1 VAELTLQAA
10 PWCVAGRCFQLELA
24 DSCCYSCDC
33 FVGMLRVD
41 ADLSARGGC
50 SSMLRRLCSAICAL
64 TGACLALAAGG
75 MSEAADSPPAHSAP
89 EPWNQIQ
96 HYCTECHNVTDWAGG
111 VAFDSMSPEQIP
123 TDAKVWENAIQK
135 LQGGFMP
142 PPSAKQHPDLRTV
155 TELIGFLEGSLD
167 GHANATAGRVPLRR
181 LNRREYTNAVH
192 DLLALDVDAA
202 TLLPDDHHKTG
213 YDTDAALLQVSPSY
227 VDQYVNAA
235 RVVAGQAVG
244 NPKAPAVTT
253 TFGSLGDMV
262 ISLQVRGHPGEG
274 NQQLYRDGMPF
285 GTRGGMSG
293 EYTFPADGDY
303 ALTIGDLALGR
314 DVPLM
319 EFDNTVVALLDGK
332 EFFRT
337 HIGGDADQKAI
348 DQQQQTAVNDIN
360 GRLRNIKFH
369 ATQGQHRVAV
379 TFVHRDFAES
389 DERTRVTALE
399 GGQERVQLMHAF
411 QIRGPLAVTGMS
423 DSPARAKIFLCHPA
437 SAEEEAPCAHRI
449 IEHLARLAFRRPV
462 TDADLHPLLAF
473 YEAGRR
479 NEGFEAGIRD
489 ALAGILASPWFLYR
503 VETPSEQVR
512 TGTAPAGTLSDLT
525 LASRLSFCLW
535 SSIPD
540 DELLN
545 VAEANRLSDPKVLE
559 QQVRRMLADPRSKA
573 LVDGFAFQ
581 WLNLAR
587 LDEIVPD
594 RAQFPYAT
602 GPLDPRPLFK
612 QELSL
617 FVDSVLRSDQPVT
630 ALLTGDYTYLNESLA
645 TLYGMEGIKGGQFR
659 RVQLSDSRRWGLLGK
674 GAILML
680 TANPDRTAPVLRGA
694 WIVERILGSPAP
706 TPPPNV
712 PTLAENVR
720 GKPPKTVRE
729 RVMQHSVQP
738 SCHAC
743 HGVMDPLGFAL
754 ENFNTVGQF
763 RELDSATH
771 TPIDTAGTMADGTVI
786 KGPDDLRRA
795 LMVRSDLFVQTL
807 TAQLMTY
814 AIGRPLQYYDMPV
827 VRRIAHEVPRDHDRF
842 SSIVLRVVESD
853 AFRER
858 APPAQ
863 SAQPAVKSASLAAPA
878 ADQTG
883 GN

>member
-1 VAELTLQAA
+1 
-10 PWCVAGRCFQLELA
+10 
-24 DSCCYSCDC
+24 
-33 FVGMLRVD
+33 
-41 ADLSARGGC
+41 
-50 SSMLRRLCSAICAL
+50 
-64 TGACLALAAGG
+64 
-75 MSEAADSPPAHSAP
+75 
-89 EPWNQIQ
+89 
-96 HYCTECHNVTDWAGG
+96 
-111 VAFDSMSPEQIP
+111 
-123 TDAKVWENAIQK
+123 
-135 LQGGFMP
+135 
-142 PPSAKQHPDLRTV
+142 
-155 TELIGFLEGSLD
+155 
-167 GHANATAGRVPLRR
+167 
-181 LNRREYTNAVH
+181 
-192 DLLALDVDAA
+192 
-202 TLLPDDHHKTG
+202 
-213 YDTDAALLQVSPSY
+213 
-227 VDQYVNAA
+227 
-235 RVVAGQAVG
+235 VAGQAVG

-253 TFGSLGDMV
+253 TYGNLGDMV

-293 EYTFPADGDY
+293 QYIFPADGEY

-348 DQQQQTAVNDIN
+348 DQQQQSAVEAIN

-389 DERTRVTALE
+389 DERLRVIALE

-462 TDADLHPLLAF
+462 TEAELHPLLAF
-473 YEAGRR
+473 YENGRKDG
-479 NEGFEAGIRD
+479 GFEAGIRD
-489 ALAGILASPWFLYR
+489 ALSGILASPWFLYR
-503 VETPSEQVR
+503 VETPSEQLQ
-512 TGTAPAGTLSDLT
+512 TGTASAGTLSDLT
-525 LASRLSFCLW
+525 LASRLSFFLW

-540 DELLN
+540 EELLGL
-545 VAEANRLSDPKVLE
+545 AEGNHLSDPQVLGR
-559 QQVRRMLADPRSKA
+559 QVRRMLADPKSKA

-594 RAQFPYAT
+594 RAQFSFAT
-602 GPLDPRPLFK
+602 GPLDPRPLFRE
-612 QELSL
+612 ELSL
-617 FVDSVLRSDQPVT
+617 FLDSVLRSDQPVT
-630 ALLTGDYTYLNESLA
+630 ALLTADYTYLNESLA
-645 TLYGMEGIKGGQFR
+645 MVYGMEDVKGGEFR
-659 RVQLSDSRRWGLLGK
+659 RVSLADSKRWGLLGK

-712 PTLAENVR
+712 PTLAQNVQ

-729 RVMQHSVQP
+729 RVMQHSVNP
-738 SCHAC
+738 TCHAC

-763 RELDSATH
+763 RELDPATH
-771 TPIDTAGTMADGTVI
+771 TPIDTSGVMADGTVI
-786 KGPDDLRRA
+786 KGPDDLRHA
-795 LMVRSDLFVQTL
+795 LMARSDLFVQTL
-807 TAQLMTY
+807 TAQLMSY
-814 AIGRPLQYYDMPV
+814 AIGRPLEYYDMPV
-827 VRRIAHEVPRDHDRF
+827 VRRIARDASRDHDRF
-842 SSIVLRVVESD
+842 SSIVLSVVESD
-853 AFRER
+853 AFRKRETP
-858 APPAQ
+858 APG
-863 SAQPAVKSASLAAPA
+863 SQPAVKSASLAAPP
-878 ADQTG
+878 ADKTG

>member
-1 VAELTLQAA
+1 
-10 PWCVAGRCFQLELA
+10 
-24 DSCCYSCDC
+24 
-33 FVGMLRVD
+33 
-41 ADLSARGGC
+41 
-50 SSMLRRLCSAICAL
+50 MLRRLRSVLCAVPVSI
-64 TGACLALAAGG
+64 LALAAVST
-75 MSEAADSPPAHSAP
+75 SEAADNAPAQ
-89 EPWNQIQ
+89 WNLVE
-96 HYCTECHNVTDWAGG
+96 HYCFECHNVTDWAGG
-111 VAFDSMSPEQIP
+111 VAFDSMSPDEVP
-123 TDAKVWENAIQK
+123 KDAKVWEDAIRK

-142 PPSAKQHPDLRTV
+142 PPNAKQHPDLRTV
-155 TELIGFLEGSLD
+155 TELVSWLEGTLD
-167 GHANATAGRVPLRR
+167 SHADSAAGRIPLRR
-181 LNRREYTNAVH
+181 LNRREYANAVH

-235 RVVAGQAVG
+235 RVVAAQAVG

-253 TFGSLGDMV
+253 TYGNLGDMV

-285 GTRGGMSG
+285 GTRGGMSA

-348 DQQQQTAVNDIN
+348 DQQQQVAVEAIN

-379 TFVHRDFAES
+379 TFIHRDFAES
-389 DERTRVTALE
+389 DERIRVTALE

-411 QIRGPLAVTGMS
+411 QIKGPLTVTGMS
-423 DSPARAKIFLCHPA
+423 DSPTRARIFLCHPA

-462 TDADLHPLLAF
+462 GEADLHPLLGF
-473 YEAGRR
+473 YEAGRKDG
-479 NEGFEAGIRD
+479 GFEAGIRD
-489 ALAGILASPWFLYR
+489 ALSGILASPWFLYR
-503 VETPSEQVR
+503 VEAPAEQVR
-512 TGTAPAGTLSDLT
+512 TGTAAVGTLSDLT
-525 LASRLSFCLW
+525 LASRLSFFLW

-540 DELLN
+540 DELLGL
-545 VAEANRLSDPKVLE
+545 AADNRLSDPQVLDKE
-559 QQVRRMLADPRSKA
+559 VRRMLADPRSKA

-594 RAQFPYAT
+594 RAQFAFAS

-617 FVDSVLRSDQPVT
+617 FLDSVLRSDQPVT
-630 ALLTGDYTYLNESLA
+630 ALLTADYTYLNESLA
-645 TLYGMEGIKGGQFR
+645 MLYGMEDVKGGQFR
-659 RVQLSDSRRWGLLGK
+659 RVQLIDSKRWGLLGK

-706 TPPPNV
+706 NPPPNV
-712 PTLAENVR
+712 PTLTENVH
-720 GKPPKTVRE
+720 GKPPKTVRD
-729 RVMQHSVQP
+729 RVMAHSTNP

-763 RELDSATH
+763 RELDAATH
-771 TPIDTAGTMADGTVI
+771 TPIDTSGVLADGTPI
-786 KGPDDLRRA
+786 KGPDDLRNV
-795 LMVRSDLFVQTL
+795 LMSRSELFVQTL
-807 TAQLMTY
+807 TGQLMSY
-814 AIGRPLQYYDMPV
+814 AIGRPLDYYDMPV
-827 VRRIAHEVPRDHDRF
+827 VRRIAREAPQNNDRF
-842 SSIVLRVVESD
+842 SYIVLQVVESD
-853 AFRER
+853 AFRR
-858 APPAQ
+858 RQAPPQAP
-863 SAQPAVKSASLAAPA
+863 QPAVKSASLAAPT
-878 ADQTG
+878 ADPTG

>member
-1 VAELTLQAA
+1 M
-10 PWCVAGRCFQLELA
+10 G
-24 DSCCYSCDC
+24 
-33 FVGMLRVD
+33 
-41 ADLSARGGC
+41 
-50 SSMLRRLCSAICAL
+50 
-64 TGACLALAAGG
+64 LALAAGS
-75 MSEAADSPPAHSAP
+75 SEAADSAPAQ
-89 EPWNQIQ
+89 WNLVQ
-96 HYCTECHNVTDWAGG
+96 HYCTECHNVQDWAGG
-111 VAFDSMSPEQIP
+111 VAFDSMSPDQVP
-123 TDAKVWENAIQK
+123 TDAKVWEDAITK

-142 PPSAKQHPDLRTV
+142 PPSAKQHPDHHAV
-155 TELIGFLEGSLD
+155 AELVSWLEGTLD
-167 GHANATAGRVPLRR
+167 GHASATAGRISLRR
-181 LNRREYTNAVH
+181 LNRREYANSVR
-192 DLLALDVDAA
+192 DLLALNVDAA

-213 YDTDAALLQVSPSY
+213 YDTDAVRLQVSPSY
-227 VDQYVNAA
+227 IDQYVNAA

-253 TFGSLGDMV
+253 TYGMVGDMV

-293 EYTFPADGDY
+293 EYIFPADGDF

-348 DQQQQTAVNDIN
+348 DQQQQSAVESIN

-389 DERTRVTALE
+389 DERLRVTALE

-411 QIRGPLAVTGMS
+411 QIRGPLAVSGMS
-423 DSPARAKIFLCHPA
+423 DSATRAKIFVCHPA
-437 SAEEEAPCAHRI
+437 STEEEAPCAHRI

-462 TDADLHPLLAF
+462 TDADLQPLLAF
-473 YEAGRR
+473 YESGRKDG
-479 NEGFEAGIRD
+479 GFEAGIRD

-512 TGTAPAGTLSDLT
+512 TGTASAGTLSDLT
-525 LASRLSFCLW
+525 LASRLSFFLW
-535 SSIPD
+535 SSLPD
-540 DELLN
+540 DELLGL
-545 VAEANRLSDPKVLE
+545 AENNQLSDPQVLE
-559 QQVRRMLADPRSKA
+559 KQVRRMLADPRSKS

-581 WLNLAR
+581 WLNVAR

-594 RAQFPYAT
+594 RGQFFFAQ

-630 ALLTGDYTYLNESLA
+630 QLLTADYTYLNESLA
-645 TLYGMEGIKGGQFR
+645 MLYGMEDVKGGQFR
-659 RVQLSDSRRWGLLGK
+659 KVQLSDSKRWGLLGK

-712 PTLAENVR
+712 PTLPENVH

-729 RVMQHSVQP
+729 RVTQHSTNP
-738 SCHAC
+738 TCHAC

-754 ENFNTVGQF
+754 ENFNTLGQF
-763 RELDSATH
+763 RELDPATH
-771 TPIDTAGTMADGTVI
+771 TPIDTTGQLADGTVI

-795 LMVRSDLFVQTL
+795 LMARSDLFVQTL
-807 TAQLMTY
+807 TGQLMSY
-814 AIGRPLQYYDMPV
+814 AIGRPLEYYDMPV
-827 VRRIAHEVPRDHDRF
+827 VRRIASEASRDHDRF
-842 SSIVLRVVESD
+842 ASIVVQVVESD
-853 AFRER
+853 AFRRRE
-858 APPAQ
+858 PPA
-863 SAQPAVKSASLAAPA
+863 AAPKPAVKSASLAAPA

>member
-1 VAELTLQAA
+1 M
-10 PWCVAGRCFQLELA
+10 G
-24 DSCCYSCDC
+24 
-33 FVGMLRVD
+33 
-41 ADLSARGGC
+41 
-50 SSMLRRLCSAICAL
+50 
-64 TGACLALAAGG
+64 LALAAGT
-75 MSEAADSPPAHSAP
+75 SEAADSTPAQ
-89 EPWNQIQ
+89 WNLVQ
-96 HYCTECHNVTDWAGG
+96 HYCTECHNVQDWAGG
-111 VAFDSMSPEQIP
+111 VAFDSMSPDQVP
-123 TDAKVWENAIQK
+123 TDAKVWEDAITK

-142 PPSAKQHPDLRTV
+142 PPSAKQHPDHHAV
-155 TELIGFLEGSLD
+155 AELVSWLEGTLD
-167 GHANATAGRVPLRR
+167 GHASAAAGRISLRR
-181 LNRREYTNAVH
+181 LNRREYANSVR
-192 DLLALDVDAA
+192 DLLALNVDAA

-213 YDTDAALLQVSPSY
+213 YDTDAVRLQVSPSY
-227 VDQYVNAA
+227 IDQYVNAA

-253 TFGSLGDMV
+253 TYGMVGDMV

-293 EYTFPADGDY
+293 EYIFPADGDY

-348 DQQQQTAVNDIN
+348 DQQQQSAVEAIN

-369 ATQGQHRVAV
+369 ASQGQHRVAV

-389 DERTRVTALE
+389 DERLRVTALE

-411 QIRGPLAVTGMS
+411 QIRGPLAVSGMS
-423 DSPARAKIFLCHPA
+423 DSATRAKIFVCHPA
-437 SAEEEAPCAHRI
+437 NAEEEAPCAHRI

-462 TDADLHPLLAF
+462 TDADLQPLLAF
-473 YEAGRR
+473 YESGRKDG
-479 NEGFEAGIRD
+479 GFEAGIRD

-512 TGTAPAGTLSDLT
+512 TGTASAGTLSDLT
-525 LASRLSFCLW
+525 LASRLSFFLW
-535 SSIPD
+535 SSLPD
-540 DELLN
+540 DELLGL
-545 VAEANRLSDPKVLE
+545 AENNQLSDPQVLDK
-559 QQVRRMLADPRSKA
+559 QVRRMLADPRSKS

-581 WLNLAR
+581 WLNVAR

-594 RAQFPYAT
+594 RGQFFFAQ

-612 QELSL
+612 QELSM

-630 ALLTGDYTYLNESLA
+630 QLLTADYTYLNESLA
-645 TLYGMEGIKGGQFR
+645 MLYGMEDVKGGQFR
-659 RVQLSDSRRWGLLGK
+659 KVQLSDSKRWGLLGK

-712 PTLAENVR
+712 PTLPENVH

-729 RVMQHSVQP
+729 RVTQHSTNP
-738 SCHAC
+738 TCHAC

-754 ENFNTVGQF
+754 ENFNTLGQF
-763 RELDSATH
+763 RELDPATH
-771 TPIDTAGTMADGTVI
+771 TPIDTTGQLADGTVI

-795 LMVRSDLFVQTL
+795 LMARSDLFVQTL
-807 TAQLMTY
+807 TGQLMSY
-814 AIGRPLQYYDMPV
+814 AIGRPLEYYDMPV
-827 VRRIAHEVPRDHDRF
+827 VRRIASEASRDHDRF
-842 SSIVLRVVESD
+842 ASIVVQVVESD
-853 AFRER
+853 AFRRREPPVA
-858 APPAQ
+858 APK
-863 SAQPAVKSASLAAPA
+863 PAVKSASLAAPA

>member
-1 VAELTLQAA
+1 VLLQQDGNYGYAAVVMRARGRGRCDSRLRRFPAALCTLPAA
-10 PWCVAGRCFQLELA
+10 CVA
-24 DSCCYSCDC
+24 
-33 FVGMLRVD
+33 
-41 ADLSARGGC
+41 LSAAGT
-50 SSMLRRLCSAICAL
+50 CA
-64 TGACLALAAGG
+64 AA
-75 MSEAADSPPAHSAP
+75 EHTPAQ
-89 EPWNQIQ
+89 WGLVQ
-96 HYCTECHNVTDWAGG
+96 HYCTECHNVQDWAGG
-111 VAFDSMSPEQIP
+111 VAFDTMSPDQVP
-123 TDAKVWENAIQK
+123 SDAKVWEDAISK
-135 LQGGFMP
+135 LRGGFMP
-142 PPSAKQHPDLRTV
+142 PPSAKQHPDRAQV
-155 TELIGFLEGSLD
+155 TELVSWLAGTLD
-167 GHANATAGRVPLRR
+167 NHASPTAGRIPLRR
-181 LNRREYTNAVH
+181 LNRREYANAVR
-192 DLLALDVDAA
+192 DLLALDIDAA
-202 TLLPDDHHKTG
+202 TLLPDDHHRTG
-213 YDTDAALLQVSPSY
+213 YDTDAVRLQVSPSY

-235 RVVAGQAVG
+235 RVVAAQAVG

-253 TFGSLGDMV
+253 TFGPLGDMV

-293 EYTFPADGDY
+293 EYVFPADGEY

-319 EFDNTVVALLDGK
+319 EFDNIVVALLDGK

-348 DQQQQTAVNDIN
+348 DQEQQTAVEAIN
-360 GRLRNIKFH
+360 GRLRNIRFH

-389 DERTRVTALE
+389 DERLRVNALE

-411 QIRGPLAVTGMS
+411 QIRGPLSVTGMS
-423 DSPARAKIFLCHPA
+423 TSPTRAKIFICHPSNA
-437 SAEEEAPCAHRI
+437 DEEAPCAQRI

-462 TDADLHPLLAF
+462 SEADLKPLLGF

-479 NEGFEAGIRD
+479 DGGFEAGIRA
-489 ALAGILASPWFLYR
+489 ALSGILASPWFLYR
-503 VETPSEQVR
+503 VETPAEQVR
-512 TGTAPAGTLSDLT
+512 TGTAAAGTLSDLT
-525 LASRLSFCLW
+525 LASRLSFFLW

-540 DELLN
+540 EELLGL
-545 VAEANRLSDPKVLE
+545 AASNRLSDPKVLE
-559 QQVRRMLADPRSKA
+559 QQVRRMLADPRSKS

-594 RAQFPYAT
+594 RLQFPYAT
-602 GPLDPRPLFK
+602 GALDPRPLFK

-617 FVDSVLRSDQPVT
+617 FLDSVLRSDQPVT
-630 ALLTGDYTYLNESLA
+630 ALLTADYTYLNESLA
-645 TLYGMEGIKGGQFR
+645 MLYGMEDVKGGQFR

-694 WIVERILGSPAP
+694 WIVERVFGSPAP

-712 PTLAENVR
+712 PTLPQNVH

-729 RVMQHSVQP
+729 RVMQHSTNP
-738 SCHAC
+738 TCHAC

-763 RELDSATH
+763 RELDPSTH
-771 TPIDTAGTMADGTVI
+771 TPIDTTGMLADGTVI
-786 KGPDDLRRA
+786 KGPDDLRRV
-795 LMVRSDLFVQTL
+795 LMARSELFVQTI
-807 TAQLMTY
+807 TAQLMSY
-814 AIGRPLQYYDMPV
+814 AIGRPLDYYDMPV
-827 VRRIAHEVPRDHDRF
+827 VRRIAREATRDHNRF
-842 SSIVLRVVESD
+842 SSIILQVVESD
-853 AFRER
+853 AFRKRE
-858 APPAQ
+858 PPAQ
-863 SAQPAVKSASLAAPA
+863 PAQPAVKSASLAAPT
-878 ADQTG
+878 ADPSG

>member
-1 VAELTLQAA
+1 MGYRSQFAAAITGSLALGAAA
-10 PWCVAGRCFQLELA
+10 PGVW
-24 DSCCYSCDC
+24 
-33 FVGMLRVD
+33 
-41 ADLSARGGC
+41 
-50 SSMLRRLCSAICAL
+50 
-64 TGACLALAAGG
+64 
-75 MSEAADSPPAHSAP
+75 AADDHAPAQWGA
-89 EPWNQIQ
+89 IQ
-96 HYCTECHNVTDWAGG
+96 HYCVECHNTNDWAGG
-111 VAFDSMSPEQIP
+111 IAFDSMSSEQIP
-123 TDAKVWENAIQK
+123 ADAKVWEDAISK
-135 LQGGFMP
+135 LRGGFMP
-142 PPSAKQHPDLRTV
+142 PPSAKQHPDLRQV
-155 TELIGFLEGSLD
+155 TELVSWLEGSLD
-167 GHANATAGRVPLRR
+167 AHATPNPGRIPLRR
-181 LNRREYTNAVH
+181 LNRREYANAVR
-192 DLLALDVDAA
+192 DLLSLNVDAA
-202 TLLPDDHHKTG
+202 ALLPDDHHRAG
-213 YDTDAALLQVSPSY
+213 YDTDAAGLQVSPSY

-235 RVVAGQAVG
+235 RVVAAQAVG

-253 TFGSLGDMV
+253 TYGSLGDMV

-285 GTRGGMSG
+285 GTRGGMSA
-293 EYTFPADGDY
+293 EYIFPADGDY

-319 EFDNTVVALLDGK
+319 EFENTVVALLDGK

-348 DQQQQTAVNDIN
+348 DQQQQVAVEAIN

-369 ATQGQHRVAV
+369 AAQGQHRIAV

-389 DERTRVTALE
+389 DERLRVTALE

-411 QIRGPLAVTGMS
+411 QIRGPLAVTGLS
-423 DSPARAKIFLCHPA
+423 DSPTRTKIFLCHPA
-437 SAEEEAPCAHRI
+437 SPQEEPACAHRI

-462 TDADLHPLLAF
+462 SDADLHPLLGF

-479 NEGFEAGIRD
+479 EGGFEGGIRD
-489 ALAGILASPWFLYR
+489 ALSGILASPWFLYR
-503 VETPSEQVR
+503 VETPVAQVR
-512 TGTAPAGTLSDLT
+512 TGTASEATLSDLT
-525 LASRLSFCLW
+525 LASRLSFFLW
-535 SSIPD
+535 SSLPD
-540 DELLN
+540 EELLN
-545 VAEANRLSDPKVLE
+545 LAADNRLSDPQVLDA
-559 QQVRRMLADPRSKA
+559 QVRRMLVDPRSKS

-602 GPLDPRPLFK
+602 GALDPRPLFK

-630 ALLTGDYTYLNESLA
+630 ALLSADYTYLNESLA
-645 TLYGMEGIKGGQFR
+645 MLYGMENVKGGQFR
-659 RVQLSDSRRWGLLGK
+659 RVQLADSKRWGLLGK

-712 PTLAENVR
+712 PTLAENVH

-729 RVMQHSVQP
+729 RVNQHSTNP

-763 RELDSATH
+763 RELDPSTR
-771 TPIDTAGTMADGTVI
+771 TPIDTSGVLADGTVI
-786 KGPDDLRRA
+786 KGPDNLRDA
-795 LMVRSDLFVQTL
+795 LMARSELFVQTL
-807 TAQLMTY
+807 TAQLMSY
-814 AIGRPLQYYDMPV
+814 AIGRPLDFYDMPV
-827 VRRIAHEVPRDHDRF
+827 VRRIARDAGRDHERF
-842 SSIVLRVVESD
+842 SSIVLQVVQSD
-853 AFRER
+853 AFRRREPR
-858 APPAQ
+858 SQA
-863 SAQPAVKSASLAAPA
+863 AQPALKSASLAAPA
-878 ADQTG
+878 AEPNG

>member
-1 VAELTLQAA
+1 
-10 PWCVAGRCFQLELA
+10 
-24 DSCCYSCDC
+24 
-33 FVGMLRVD
+33 MLPRF
-41 ADLSARGGC
+41 RGG
-50 SSMLRRLCSAICAL
+50 LGLVPVAA
-64 TGACLALAAGG
+64 LALGAAADT
-75 MSEAADSPPAHSAP
+75 SQAADSAPAQ
-89 EPWNQIQ
+89 WDLVQ

-111 VAFDSMSPEQIP
+111 VAFDSMSPDEIHS
-123 TDAKVWENAIQK
+123 DAKVWEDAIRK

-142 PPSAKQHPDLRTV
+142 PPNAKQHPDARDV
-155 TELIGFLEGSLD
+155 TQIVSWLEGTLD
-167 GHANATAGRVPLRR
+167 NQAKSESGRVPLRR
-181 LNRREYTNAVH
+181 LNRREYANAVR
-192 DLLALDVDAA
+192 DLLALEIDAA
-202 TLLPDDHHKTG
+202 ALLPDDHHKTG

-235 RVVAGQAVG
+235 RVVAAQAVG

-293 EYTFPADGDY
+293 EYIFPADGEY

-348 DQQQQTAVNDIN
+348 DQQQQTAVNEIN

-389 DERTRVTALE
+389 DERVRVTALE

-411 QIRGPLAVTGMS
+411 QIRGPLSVTGIS
-423 DSPARAKIFLCHPA
+423 DSPTRAKIFLCHPA
-437 SAEEEAPCAHRI
+437 STAEETSCAHRI

-462 TDADLHPLLAF
+462 SDAELHPLLAF
-473 YEAGRR
+473 YEGGRK
-479 NEGFEAGIRD
+479 EGGFEAGIRD
-489 ALAGILASPWFLYR
+489 ALSGILASPWFLYR
-503 VETPSEQVR
+503 VENPAEQVR
-512 TGTAPAGTLSDLT
+512 TGTADEGMLSDLT
-525 LASRLSFCLW
+525 LASRLSFFLW

-540 DELLN
+540 EELLSL
-545 VAEANRLSDPKVLE
+545 AADHRLSDPRVLE
-559 QQVRRMLADPRSKA
+559 KQVQRMLADPRSKA

-594 RAQFPYAT
+594 RAQFAFAS

-630 ALLTGDYTYLNESLA
+630 ALLNADYTYVNESLA
-645 TLYGMEGIKGGQFR
+645 MLYGMEDVKGGQFR
-659 RVQLSDSRRWGLLGK
+659 RVQLPDSRRWGLLGK

-694 WIVERILGSPAP
+694 WIIERVLGSPAP
-706 TPPPNV
+706 HPPPNV

-720 GKPPKTVRE
+720 GKPPRTVRE
-729 RVMQHSVQP
+729 RVMQHSVNP
-738 SCHAC
+738 TCHAC
-743 HGVMDPLGFAL
+743 HGVMDPPGFAL
-754 ENFNTVGQF
+754 ENFNTVGQL
-763 RELDSATH
+763 RELDPATH
-771 TPIDTAGTMADGTVI
+771 TPIDTSGVLADGTAI
-786 KGPDDLRRA
+786 KGPDDLRKA
-795 LMVRSDLFVQTL
+795 LMSRSELFIQTL
-807 TAQLMTY
+807 TGQLMSY
-814 AIGRPLQYYDMPV
+814 AIGRPLEAYDMPV
-827 VRRIAHEVPRDHDRF
+827 VRRIARDAPSEHDRF
-842 SSIVLRVVESD
+842 SYIVTQVVESD
-853 AFRER
+853 AFRRRE
-858 APPAQ
+858 PPRPQ
-863 SAQPAVKSASLAAPA
+863 TAVKSASLVAPPAAPN
-878 ADQTG
+878 G

>member
-1 VAELTLQAA
+1 
-10 PWCVAGRCFQLELA
+10 
-24 DSCCYSCDC
+24 
-33 FVGMLRVD
+33 VG
-41 ADLSARGGC
+41 
-50 SSMLRRLCSAICAL
+50 
-64 TGACLALAAGG
+64 LALAAGIA
-75 MSEAADSPPAHSAP
+75 EAADSAPAQ
-89 EPWNQIQ
+89 WNLVQR
-96 HYCTECHNVTDWAGG
+96 YCTECHNVQDWAGG
-111 VAFDSMSPEQIP
+111 VAFDSMSPDQVP
-123 TDAKVWENAIQK
+123 TDAKVWEDAITK

-142 PPSAKQHPDLRTV
+142 PPSAKQHPDHHAV
-155 TELIGFLEGSLD
+155 AELVSWLEGTLD
-167 GHANATAGRVPLRR
+167 GHASASAGRISLRR
-181 LNRREYTNAVH
+181 LNRREYANSVR
-192 DLLALDVDAA
+192 DLLALNVDAA

-213 YDTDAALLQVSPSY
+213 YDTDAVRLQVSPSY
-227 VDQYVNAA
+227 IDQYVNAA

-253 TFGSLGDMV
+253 TYGMVGDMV

-293 EYTFPADGDY
+293 EYIFPADGDY

-348 DQQQQTAVNDIN
+348 DQEQQSAVEAIN

-389 DERTRVTALE
+389 DERLRVTALE

-411 QIRGPLAVTGMS
+411 QIRGPLAVSGMS
-423 DSPARAKIFLCHPA
+423 DSATRAKIFVCHPTNA
-437 SAEEEAPCAHRI
+437 DEEAPCAHRI

-462 TDADLHPLLAF
+462 TDEDLKPLLAF
-473 YEAGRR
+473 YESGRKDG
-479 NEGFEAGIRD
+479 GFEAGIRD

-512 TGTAPAGTLSDLT
+512 TGTASAGTLSDLT
-525 LASRLSFCLW
+525 LASRLSFFLW
-535 SSIPD
+535 SSLPD
-540 DELLN
+540 DELLGL
-545 VAEANRLSDPKVLE
+545 AEKNQLSDPQVLE
-559 QQVRRMLADPRSKA
+559 KQVRRMLADPRSKS

-581 WLNLAR
+581 WLNVAR

-594 RAQFPYAT
+594 RGQFFFAQ

-612 QELSL
+612 QELSM

-630 ALLTGDYTYLNESLA
+630 QLLTADYTYLNESLA
-645 TLYGMEGIKGGQFR
+645 MLYGMEDVKGGQFR
-659 RVQLSDSRRWGLLGK
+659 KVQLSDSKRWGLLGK

-712 PTLAENVR
+712 PTLPENVH

-729 RVMQHSVQP
+729 RVTQHSTNP
-738 SCHAC
+738 TCHAC

-754 ENFNTVGQF
+754 ENFNTLGQF
-763 RELDSATH
+763 RELDPATH
-771 TPIDTAGTMADGTVI
+771 TPIDTTGQLADGTVI
-786 KGPDDLRRA
+786 KGPDDLRKA
-795 LMVRSDLFVQTL
+795 LMARSDLFVQTL
-807 TAQLMTY
+807 TGQLMSY
-814 AIGRPLQYYDMPV
+814 AIGRPLEYYDMPV
-827 VRRIAHEVPRDHDRF
+827 VRRIASDASRDHDRF
-842 SSIVLRVVESD
+842 ASIVVQVVESD
-853 AFRER
+853 AFRRRE
-858 APPAQ
+858 PPA
-863 SAQPAVKSASLAAPA
+863 AAPKPAVKSASLAAPA
-878 ADQTG
+878 PDQTG